1 MKVSVVIPAYN
12 EEKFIKK
19 CLTSVFN
26 QIVPAD
32 EIIVVNNNSTD
43 KTEAI
48 ARKFGVKIIQEKVQ
62 GMTPA
67 RNRGFNSAK
76 YEIIARC
83 DADAVVPKDWIKL
96 IKNNFEKGD
105 IDALSGPTFFND
117 SEILTP
123 STIPA
128 DLAWRAFRLISKG
141 RKYLFGPNMSLTKNI
156 WERVKDIVNLDD
168 KNVHED
174 IDLSLKIAKVG
185 GKIGYDPNLI
195 VGISARRLKK
205 HPKSFFL
212 EYPVRIVKTL
222 LVNKK

>member
-1 MKVSVVIPAYN
+1 MKVSVIIPAYN

-19 CLTSVFN
+19 CLTSVIN
-26 QIVPAD
+26 QTVPAD

-43 KTEAI
+43 KTKAI
-48 ARKFGVKIIQEKVQ
+48 AKKFGVRVVVEKKQ

-117 SEILTP
+117 SEILTL

-128 DLAWRAFRLISKG
+128 DLAWKAFRLISKG

-205 HPKSFFL
+205 HPESFFL
-212 EYPVRIVKTL
+212 EYPVRIAKTL